1 MKNQFHLHITCKNH
15 MTMIVAMATIQKTIT
30 SIENMKN
37 NDNQINDSDR
47 KSYDNNK
54 FKQKQ
59 KHDM

>member
-1 MKNQFHLHITCKNH
+1 